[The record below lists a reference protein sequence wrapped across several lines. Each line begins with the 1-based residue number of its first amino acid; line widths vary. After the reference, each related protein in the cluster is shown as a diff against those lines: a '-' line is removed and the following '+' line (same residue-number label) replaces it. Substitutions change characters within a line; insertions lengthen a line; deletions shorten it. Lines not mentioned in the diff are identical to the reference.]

1 MEIKELIAEKDLS
14 AALKVSRATLSE
26 YRRAGLP
33 WVNLGG
39 RVFYLE
45 NELMGWIKE
54 NRARV
59 SDVNN
64 YVPKQAK
71 NKAKAGVNV
80 G

>member
-1 MEIKELIAEKDLS
+1 
-14 AALKVSRATLSE
+14 
-26 YRRAGLP
+26 
-33 WVNLGG
+33 
-39 RVFYLE
+39 VFYLE

>member
-33 WVNLGG
+33 WVKLGG

-54 NRARV
+54 NRVRV
-59 SDVNN
+59 SDVKN

-71 NKAKAGVNV
+71 NKAKVGVNV